1 MFSDSEV
8 VSSWLRSEVV
18 SGRVFN
24 FRNEMIETVMTR
36 SAGKYVYDGSR
47 RSIYRFK
54 RRTDNLRRTER

>member
-36 SAGKYVYDGSR
+36 QNAMQKTCVCQDS
-47 RSIYRFK
+47 
-54 RRTDNLRRTER
+54 